1 MTDIIILIVGLILF
15 LASGYKLVLG
25 NYYDTADLKMLF
37 TLFGIGVILLLIG
50 FIL

>member
-1 MTDIIILIVGLILF
+1 MVDIIILIVGLILF

-25 NYYDTADLKMLF
+25 KYYDNTDLKMLF
-37 TLFGIGVILLLIG
+37 TIFGIGTILLLVG